1 MTQDMDLHDLAKLA
15 REMAMNIK
23 PRSSILAAHRLSEE
37 EFEQIEKIEFYQRA
51 FETSVIECNRPM
63 TLAQQNQLIGHAYV
77 QELLAPLAGRAA
89 SGEDPLAQS
98 AEVLKI
104 IHMISGGRGSGE
116 GVAPAPGERFQIT
129 INLGADHVE
138 RFDKPLAITH
148 GD

>member
-23 PRSSILAAHRLSEE
+23 PRGDILAAHGLGEE
-37 EFEQIEKIEFYQRA
+37 EFGRIERIEFYRRA
-51 FETSVIECNRPM
+51 LEAAVIEWNKPM
-63 TLAQQNQLIGHAYV
+63 TTAMRIQLIGQAYV
-77 QELLAPLAGRAA
+77 EELMPPLAGRAA

-98 AEVLKI
+98 VEVLKA
-104 IHMISGGRGSGE
+104 IHMISGGKGSVE
-116 GVAPAPGERFQIT
+116 GAVGAPGERFQIT

-138 RFDKPLAITH
+138 RFDKPLAIAH